1 MNPKRRPGSI
11 CSVQRL
17 RSRPLQLAAAG
28 VLAVVLAGGGWLAFN
43 GRAVP
48 SPTPSPIVTPSPSP
62 SPTPSPSPSPSPTPE
77 PVACPLNGLPVDDEA
92 LLENTAIT
100 VQIDNHPGARPGR
113 GLNSA
118 DMVVEA
124 TVEGDTTRFT
134 GVYLCRHTVGLTGP
148 VRSARYYNVDLW
160 QDLGVL
166 TIGFGA
172 SWETLDRFAAFGMP
186 YADGI
191 TGRWPWFQRV
201 RNGRLAPHNLY
212 GDVEKIRQAFGQN
225 AALDGLAERVGPL
238 RPPFTF
244 DPGAIIPDG
253 RAVSAL
259 EIRTNAYWRIGWR
272 WDRTLDAWRRVD
284 GGVDTV
290 DEVDGQPVTATSV
303 VVQRVTEEI
312 VYNDPDPGG
321 NPRRLHSPGRAGGC
335 GPS

>member
-1 MNPKRRPGSI
+1 
-11 CSVQRL
+11 
-17 RSRPLQLAAAG
+17 
-28 VLAVVLAGGGWLAFN
+28 
-43 GRAVP
+43 
-48 SPTPSPIVTPSPSP
+48 
-62 SPTPSPSPSPSPTPE
+62 
-77 PVACPLNGLPVDDEA
+77 VDDEA

-100 VQIDNHPGARPGR
+100 VQIDNHPAARPGR
-113 GLNSA
+113 GLNTA

-134 GVYLCRHTVGLTGP
+134 AVYLCRRTVGLTGP

-172 SWETLDRFAAFGMP
+172 SWETLDRFNAFGMP

-191 TGRWPWFQRV
+191 TGGWPWFQRV

-212 GDVEKIRQAFGQN
+212 GDVEAMRR
-225 AALDGLAERVGPL
+225 DLAESAGLQRLAARVGPL

-244 DPGAIIPDG
+244 DPGATVPQG
-253 RAVSAL
+253 RTVSAL
-259 EIRTNAYWRIGWR
+259 EIRTNRSWRFGWR
-272 WDRTLDAWRRVD
+272 WDGALDAWRRVD

-290 DEVDGQPVTATSV
+290 DEVDGLPVTATSV

-321 NPRRLHSPGRAGGC
+321 NPRRLHHLVGSGSGTLYVNGQAIDLAWSRPTQADGTTWTYVASGERVVLPPGVVWWEIVPVGAGL
-335 GPS
+335 SES